1 MMLHTKCQG
10 FSPRGLRQEDFI
22 MFSLIKAYEKRLTP
36 GRANFSPWGLI

>member
-22 MFSLIKAYEKRLTP
+22 MFFLIKAYEKRVTP
-36 GRANFSPWGLI
+36 RAGQFLALGV